1 MNVICL
7 FGLAWGEGAV
17 ADVFGRVVAVDLAG
31 IKEVHAVLGEVTLF
45 APALTDDYIYVHY
58 SDSEGDVR
66 VLGVDRVDI
75 VGAQR
80 FNAAWLVSEP

>member
-1 MNVICL
+1 MNVIRL
-7 FGLAWGEGAV
+7 FGLAWVEGAV
-17 ADVFGRVVAVDLAG
+17 ADKYVFGRIVAVDLAG

-45 APALTDDYIYVHY
+45 APALTDDYIRVHY

-66 VLGVDRVDI
+66 VLRVDRVDI

-80 FNAAWLVSEP
+80 FNAA